1 MADGRVARFEVP
13 DGTTPEQAHSMM
25 EDHFSGA
32 SKKSGSDA
40 IPLPA
45 GARERIAATPAQVQ
59 QPDNLFGKAFGLVE
73 PAIAMGTGAIG
84 GVVGGI
90 AGVGKSII
98 GGKFGTQAGVREGDQ
113 LAGQVADSMTYQ
125 PRTQTGNKLMQVA
138 GNALHNSGIV
148 GVPIPEL
155 NALARGASG
164 SVNSLR
170 TLAGPGA
177 DAMAVQDAAAA
188 AGGGRLRDLMRA
200 PTSTMPGVGSAATG
214 EATLRAQRFANM
226 RAPMKP
232 TKGILTRSIDDVQF
246 EREAAKRVEG
256 KGLDNRF
263 AELNQGM
270 SQHLDALVDE
280 TGAQAS
286 SLRAIGKSVTT
297 AAELKKGAKKSG
309 VRAAYSEAEASAE
322 GSAPANYGALNNF
335 LEKHAAEADTGNAPV
350 LNAIRISLKKLD
362 PEGRGTIP
370 LRDYNEIREMVGRV
384 SQEGSQNA
392 PYRKPLQS
400 IIDSAVEENGG
411 PLYRQARRMHEN
423 YSNEFTN
430 RDVMDKLLRN
440 KPGTKDRAVAYEDV
454 ADHILMNGSLD
465 DMKHAFRVLE
475 AHPVGTAPEIVS
487 AGQQAARELRGA
499 AAAKLKE
506 KMFSNAGADSAG
518 RVVGSEAQIK
528 RIVGELDKDGKLEY
542 LFGKKG
548 AQEIR
553 DTVEVATD
561 LYSQPKG
568 TVNTSNTASAMEK
581 VLDRMS
587 GTFGGTPMVGSAIKY
602 VAKKVESRNYSK
614 RVDASL
620 NPLADPVDPPPT
632 VRNRMWLH

>member
-1 MADGRVARFEVP
+1 
-13 DGTTPEQAHSMM
+13 MM

-32 SKKSGSDA
+32 AKPTGADA
-40 IPLPA
+40 IPSLA
-45 GARERIAATPAQVQ
+45 GAKARIAVDAAKPQHE
-59 QPDNLFGKAFGLVE
+59 DNFLGRITGLVE
-73 PAIAMGTGAIG
+73 APVAMATGAIG

-90 AGVGKSII
+90 AGAVRGLT
-98 GGKFGTQAGVREGDQ
+98 GGKLGTQAGVREADQ
-113 LAGQVADSMTYQ
+113 FGGEVANALTYQ
-125 PRTQTGNKLMQVA
+125 PRTQTGNNLMQIA

-164 SVNSLR
+164 SVASLR
-170 TLAGPGA
+170 ALAGPSA
-177 DAMAVQDAAAA
+177 DAMAAQDAAAAA
-188 AGGGRLRDLMRA
+188 AGGGRLRDLMRT
-200 PTSTMPGVGSAATG
+200 PTATMPGVGAAETG

-226 RAPMKP
+226 RAPMRP

-286 SLRAIGKSVTT
+286 SLRATGKTVTGAMEMKKAAKKAEISKAYEEARANGELAKEVDVT
-297 AAELKKGAKKSG
+297 ALTDFIAKNKGKDKLAPIISAIESELK
-309 VRAAYSEAEASAE
+309 
-322 GSAPANYGALNNF
+322 
-335 LEKHAAEADTGNAPV
+335 
-350 LNAIRISLKKLD
+350 
-362 PEGRGTIP
+362 
-370 LRDYNEIREMVGRV
+370 
-384 SQEGSQNA
+384 QNA
-392 PYRKPLQS
+392 KTSGGQLDAMMNPTKAKTTMTIDASEDLRQAINKLVEPGTPNVVFGKEAQA
-400 IIDSAVEENGG
+400 IIDAATEGKGG
-411 PLYRQARRMHEN
+411 ASYQQARRLFEN
-423 YSNEFTN
+423 YSKEFKD
-430 RDVMDKLLRN
+430 RDVIDKVLRT
-440 KPGTKDRAVAYEDV
+440 KRGTKDRAVAYEDV

-475 AHPVGTAPEIVS
+475 AHPVGAAPEIVS

-506 KMFSNAGADSAG
+506 RMFSNAGADSSG

-528 RIVGELDKDGKLEY
+528 RIVGELDKDGKLKY
-542 LFGKKG
+542 LFGEKG

-553 DTVEVATD
+553 DTVSVATD

-568 TVNTSNTASAMEK
+568 TVNMSNSASAMEK
-581 VLDRMS
+581 ILDRMS
-587 GTFGGTPMVGSAIKY
+587 GTFGGAPMVGSAIKY
-602 VAKKVESRNYSK
+602 AAKRVESRNYSK
-614 RVDASL
+614 RVDAAL
-620 NPLADPVDPPPT
+620 NPEPKTIRDLARGD
-632 VRNRMWLH
+632 